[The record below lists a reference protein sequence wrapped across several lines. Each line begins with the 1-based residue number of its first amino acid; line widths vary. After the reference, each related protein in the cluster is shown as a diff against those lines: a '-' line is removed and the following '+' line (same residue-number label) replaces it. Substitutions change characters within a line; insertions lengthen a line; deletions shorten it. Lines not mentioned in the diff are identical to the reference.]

1 MCKLILD
8 VLYSLIGLFFSF
20 IIKRNK
26 SVWVFGAR
34 DGSSYCDNTR
44 FFFEW
49 VRISQSEN
57 IKCYWITKNSSLVN
71 VNNGIIYHNSLFS
84 QYIIASSSL
93 VFVSHG
99 AADVSRFIGWI
110 KPFVYLWHGI
120 PIKKMNNVKLYSIK
134 RKIKNSIL
142 PKINILL
149 FLVTS
154 KRDLL
159 IFSNAYNIPA
169 SRFYVGQYPRNIK
182 LIDRHSIKNGSKEIK
197 KKQILFAPTF
207 RDNNDESYFDNEV
220 MPSSNVLKRLEA
232 FLEHNNAELYFKL
245 HPYTTTAFDF
255 NSLPNNV
262 KHIDK
267 SIDIMDVLCKID
279 VLVTDYS
286 SVAFD
291 YCLLD
296 KSIVYFLPDD
306 DWYLNNNNR
315 GLYDDF
321 VSTRAGEVAYNWD
334 ELIILLK
341 KELDNTERTKKLRSD
356 VVDCYFN
363 NRNDNNH
370 NLYQECISRE
380 KNYYHRG

>member
-1 MCKLILD
+1 MWKLISD
-8 VLYSLIGLFFSF
+8 SFYSLIGLFLSF
-20 IIKRNK
+20 IVRRDESI
-26 SVWVFGAR
+26 WVFGAR

-49 VRISQSEN
+49 IRINQSKN

-71 VNNGIIYHNSLFS
+71 VNNGVIHHNSLFS

-93 VFVSHG
+93 VFVSHS

-120 PIKKMNNVKLYSIK
+120 PIKKMDNVKSYSK
-134 RKIKNSIL
+134 KSKIKNFIL
-142 PKINILL
+142 PKINTLL

-159 IFSNAYNIPA
+159 IFSNAYDIPA
-169 SRFYVGQYPRNIK
+169 SRFYVGQYPRNIN
-182 LIDRHSIKNGSKEIK
+182 LIEQHSIKNDSKEIK
-197 KKQILFAPTF
+197 KILFAPTF
-207 RDNNDESYFDNEV
+207 RDNNDASYFDNEV
-220 MPSSNVLKRLEA
+220 MPSSNVLKRLED
-232 FLEHNNAELYFKL
+232 FLENNNAELYFKL
-245 HPYTTTAFDF
+245 HPYTATAFDF
-255 NSLPNNV
+255 NSLPNNI

-267 SIDIMDVLCKID
+267 SIDIMDVLCKVD

-296 KSIVYFLPDD
+296 KSIVYFLPDN
-306 DWYLNNNNR
+306 DWYLNDSNR

-321 VSTRAGEVAYNWD
+321 ISTRAGEVAYNWD

-341 KELDNTERTKKLRSD
+341 KELDNPERTKNLRDD

-363 NRNDNNH
+363 NRDDNNL
-370 NLYQECISRE
+370 NLYQECMFRQ
-380 KNYYHRG
+380 KAYYQER